1 MLDKIPP
8 LKSTLEPVV
17 RMTSYLPGPVNLDG
31 REKQNLIM
39 TLL

>member
-8 LKSTLEPVV
+8 LKSTLEPIV
-17 RMTSYLPGPVNLDG
+17 RMTYLPGPMNLDG